1 MVSQS
6 PVTYLFTLN
15 RVHASLLSMQRKF
28 DKFGKMRF
36 SRASSLSTPE
46 PLHRNLVAPLPT
58 STASTGC
65 LLLLLASPDASTT
78 DGTAATAPA
87 ASLLLSR
94 ESPFA
99 TRACSLRCDADEE
112 DTARQLLHYAAREV
126 DELRAGG
133 ALLAEPATEADRAS
147 LERLGF
153 APAGVD
159 EALWSLVER
168 RDPAEPT
175 GFSHATLRVSSIER
189 SLAFWSLLHYAPSRT
204 FSASGARCAWLS
216 APWTPLSLELI
227 EVPEVVL
234 RQLPAAQRTPSA
246 DALGPAHLCL
256 DVTALG
262 VALPGTLAA
271 LQRRSER
278 RFGRTLEVLVPP
290 HQQMMGDL
298 VSEVAIVRAPDGVQL
313 RLTQR
318 AAVLD
323 KAAIAPDW
331 SLHGEAET
339 ATAEEEES

>member
-1 MVSQS
+1 
-6 PVTYLFTLN
+6 
-15 RVHASLLSMQRKF
+15 
-28 DKFGKMRF
+28 MRF
-36 SRASSLSTPE
+36 SRAASLSTPE
-46 PLHRNLVAPLPT
+46 PSHRSLVAPLPV
-58 STASTGC
+58 SAASAGC

-78 DGTAATAPA
+78 TDSSSAVAPA
-87 ASLLLSR
+87 ASLLLAR

-99 TRACSLRCDADEE
+99 TRACSLRFGAEE
-112 DTARQLLHYAAREV
+112 GDGEDVARRLLHYAAREV
-126 DELRAGG
+126 DELRTGG
-133 ALLAEPATEADRAS
+133 ALLAEPATEDDRES
-147 LERLGF
+147 LQRLGF

-159 EALWSLVER
+159 EAQWSLVER
-168 RDPAEPT
+168 CDPAEPT

-189 SLAFWSLLHYAPSRT
+189 SLSFWSLLHYVPSRT

-234 RQLPAAQRTPSA
+234 RQLPPEQRTPSA

-262 VALPGTLAA
+262 VSLPGTLEA
-271 LQRRSER
+271 LQRRSQE
-278 RFGRTLEVLVPP
+278 RFGRTLEVLVPA

-298 VSEVAIVRAPDGVQL
+298 VSEVAIVRAPDGAQL

-323 KAAIAPDW
+323 KAIEPDW
-331 SLHGEAET
+331 SLKPVE
-339 ATAEEEES
+339 TAEEEGEES